1 MTTWAKAN
9 GVGMLAAAQAHG
21 DYGID
26 TATWPID
33 IYDAIFTVGV
43 VTIWRQMP
51 KAVRRL
57 RQRPGVH
64 ARVS

>member
-21 DYGID
+21 DYGVD

-33 IYDAIFTVGV
+33 IYDAIYDAGV
-43 VTIWRQMP
+43 VAMWQ
-51 KAVRRL
+51 
-57 RQRPGVH
+57 
-64 ARVS
+64 